1 MMVGTYTNSR
11 RADSSFFKALG
22 LVGQM
27 KIGLNEDGGLV
38 VDFLPSLGGAPR
50 EWVEISPFVW
60 RDAHSHELMA
70 AEVVDG
76 EVVRLSFGFVSP
88 FMMFEPAP
96 WYLSSAWLLPALLL
110 GLGVLVITALSWPI
124 GWAAR
129 RRYGATLAFAG
140 HDLKAYRLVRGFSA
154 LVVLVLI
161 GWAVAIGVMM
171 SDMNLLSGSP
181 DWLVWLLQVAG
192 WIDFLVP
199 LGIALWHLWPFRKGT
214 RGWFSNCWG
223 MLRTE

>member
-60 RDAHSHELMA
+60 RDAHSHAPMA

-76 EVVRLSFGFVSP
+76 EVVRLSFGLFSP
-88 FMMFEPAP
+88 FTLFEPDP
-96 WYLSSAWLLPALLL
+96 WYLPRACPLP
-110 GLGVLVITALSWPI
+110 
-124 GWAAR
+124 
-129 RRYGATLAFAG
+129 
-140 HDLKAYRLVRGFSA
+140 
-154 LVVLVLI
+154 
-161 GWAVAIGVMM
+161 
-171 SDMNLLSGSP
+171 
-181 DWLVWLLQVAG
+181 
-192 WIDFLVP
+192 P
-199 LGIALWHLWPFRKGT
+199 LPREIR
-214 RGWFSNCWG
+214 
-223 MLRTE
+223 

>member
-88 FMMFEPAP
+88 FMMLE
-96 WYLSSAWLLPALLL
+96 
-110 GLGVLVITALSWPI
+110 
-124 GWAAR
+124 
-129 RRYGATLAFAG
+129 
-140 HDLKAYRLVRGFSA
+140 
-154 LVVLVLI
+154 
-161 GWAVAIGVMM
+161 
-171 SDMNLLSGSP
+171 
-181 DWLVWLLQVAG
+181 
-192 WIDFLVP
+192 
-199 LGIALWHLWPFRKGT
+199 RK
-214 RGWFSNCWG
+214 
-223 MLRTE
+223 RTGRNSRQ